1 MPTPQP
7 PYYELSNGNYITF
20 KSVGMGKTIG
30 TLLDSDLNILFQRD
44 PSISNLDIIADEII
58 NGYYISQTIPTII
71 NKVLPTPK
79 ETPEQI
85 QQRRQEKAAQRDKE
99 NIELVREQQNLKVV
113 EQSVPENQK
122 AKGSAK
128 FGQLILK
135 LGLTL
140 FNQFQPQII
149 SYIKDLGL
157 KNADRLGTDPDF
169 IKNIVNG
176 TVDPKTL
183 LDLCPPKEK
192 LDQVIILRNRLTNNL
207 NSIGNRLDSF
217 NASLNAQ
224 LSTYNI
230 SLTLVETLDIASK
243 ATSLAAKFIPAPPGI
258 PGIIT
263 STLNDLLSTKLSI
276 LYTTD
281 GSPRLAKLKAIFDS
295 AAMPLTIT
303 SGYIKTVVNLLAILD
318 IIILLCDPNA
328 NLLNV
333 STSLT
338 DVTKQLNNDN
348 NDSTYKGFTF
358 VIEEVSFSN
367 NLVRKR
373 ALGINKSGVKLI
385 ETQLSFTLDNQ
396 TLIDELK
403 LVIDRDNLKAD

>member
-1 MPTPQP
+1 MA
-7 PYYELSNGNYITF
+7 EN
-20 KSVGMGKTIG
+20 
-30 TLLDSDLNILFQRD
+30 LN
-44 PSISNLDIIADEII
+44 
-58 NGYYISQTIPTII
+58 
-71 NKVLPTPK
+71 
-79 ETPEQI
+79 QI
-85 QQRRQEKAAQRDKE
+85 KKRRQEKAAQRDKE
-99 NIELVREQQNLKVV
+99 NTELAREQQNLKVV

-135 LGLTL
+135 LGLQI
-140 FNQFQPQII
+140 FNQIQPQIV

-157 KNADRLGTDPDF
+157 KNADKLGTDPKFLED
-169 IKNIVNG
+169 ILKGN
-176 TVDPKTL
+176 VDPKTL
-183 LDLCPPKEK
+183 VDKCPPKEK
-192 LDQVIILRNRLTNNL
+192 LDEIIVLRNRLTNNL

-217 NASLNAQ
+217 NSSLNAQ
-224 LSTYNI
+224 LSAYNV

-263 STLNDLLSTKLSI
+263 STLNDLLATKLST

-281 GSPRLAKLKAIFDS
+281 RSPKLSKLKAIFDS

-303 SGYIKTVVNLLAILD
+303 SGYIKTAVNLLSLLD
-318 IIILLCDPNA
+318 IVILLCNPDA
-328 NLLNV
+328 NLIEV
-333 STSLT
+333 SDSLT
-338 DVTKQLNNDN
+338 SVTKQLNADN

-358 VIEEVSFSN
+358 EIEEVPFSN

-373 ALGINKSGVKLI
+373 ALGINKSGIKLI

-396 TLIDELK
+396 VLIDELK
-403 LVIDRDNLKAD
+403 LIIDRDNLKAD

>member
-1 MPTPQP
+1 MA
-7 PYYELSNGNYITF
+7 ENFN
-20 KSVGMGKTIG
+20 
-30 TLLDSDLNILFQRD
+30 
-44 PSISNLDIIADEII
+44 
-58 NGYYISQTIPTII
+58 
-71 NKVLPTPK
+71 
-79 ETPEQI
+79 QI
-85 QQRRQEKAAQRDKE
+85 KKRRQEKAAQRNKE
-99 NIELVREQQNLKVV
+99 NAELAREQQNLKVV

-135 LGLTL
+135 LGLTI

-157 KNADRLGTDPDF
+157 KNADKLGTDPNF
-169 IKNIVNG
+169 IKNIING
-176 TVDPKTL
+176 NIDPKSL

-192 LDQVIILRNRLTNNL
+192 LDQIIILRNRLTNNL
-207 NSIGNRLDSF
+207 NGIGNRLDSF

-224 LSTYNI
+224 LSAYNI
-230 SLTLVETLDIASK
+230 SLTLVETLDIVLK
-243 ATSLAAKFIPAPPGI
+243 TTSLTAKFIPAPPGI

-263 STLNDLLSTKLSI
+263 STLNDLSSTKLSI

-281 GSPRLAKLKAIFDS
+281 GSPKLSKLKAIFDS

-303 SGYIKTVVNLLAILD
+303 SGYIKTVINLLAILD
-318 IIILLCDPNA
+318 IIILLCNPNA
-328 NLLNV
+328 NLLGI
-333 STSLT
+333 SDSLT
-338 DVTKQLNNDN
+338 SITKQLNTDN

-358 VIEEVSFSN
+358 VIEEIPFNN

-373 ALGINKSGVKLI
+373 ALGINKSGIKLI
-385 ETQLSFTLDNQ
+385 ETSLSFTLDNQ

>member
-1 MPTPQP
+1 MA
-7 PYYELSNGNYITF
+7 ENF
-20 KSVGMGKTIG
+20 
-30 TLLDSDLNILFQRD
+30 D
-44 PSISNLDIIADEII
+44 
-58 NGYYISQTIPTII
+58 
-71 NKVLPTPK
+71 
-79 ETPEQI
+79 QI
-85 QQRRQEKAAQRDKE
+85 KKRRQEKAAQRNKE
-99 NIELVREQQNLKVV
+99 NAELAREQQNLKVV

-135 LGLTL
+135 LGLTI
-140 FNQFQPQII
+140 FNQFQPQVI

-169 IKNIVNG
+169 IKNIING
-176 TVDPKTL
+176 NIDPKTL

-207 NSIGNRLDSF
+207 NGIGNRLDSF
-217 NASLNAQ
+217 NTSLNAQ
-224 LSTYNI
+224 LSAYNI

-263 STLNDLLSTKLSI
+263 STLNDLLATKLSI

-281 GSPRLAKLKAIFDS
+281 GSPKLAKLKAIFDS
-295 AAMPLTIT
+295 ADMPLTIT
-303 SGYIKTVVNLLAILD
+303 SGYIKTVINLLAILD
-318 IIILLCDPNA
+318 IIILLCNPNA
-328 NLLNV
+328 NLLGI
-333 STSLT
+333 SDSLT
-338 DVTKQLNNDN
+338 DITKQLNADD

-358 VIEEVSFSN
+358 IIEEVPFSN

-373 ALGINKSGVKLI
+373 ALGINKSGIKLI

-396 TLIDELK
+396 TLIEELK
-403 LVIDRDNLKAD
+403 LIIDRDNLKAD